1 MKKRRGKHKR
11 GERGSTEEEVNSAK
25 KPNMEA
31 ADCTNNDSEV
41 EELEVNFYKTVSEQ
55 EPSLK
60 DIKDMLSCVQA
71 TLKDIQHE
79 NRKMADELAELKS
92 SFGIQ
97 ELQLNSLRESL
108 SKATKANDAMKL
120 ELRALRE
127 KFNKQKSA
135 TDELYES
142 LDDLEQYSRKN
153 SLEIHGVPEDLYTS
167 AEEVVIKLS
176 ELLNE
181 PVRGE
186 DIDITHKIYSGKNK
200 PRNIIVKFISHK
212 KKTALYKKRTALKN
226 VRISQLFPH
235 CPAATALAS
244 KRLYINEN
252 LTPFGRDLMKEA
264 NQMRKDGMLCSVWS
278 MDGKIFVKTSPEG
291 AAHRIHCQ
299 EDLDNL

>member
-41 EELEVNFYKTVSEQ
+41 EELEVNFYETVSEQ

-108 SKATKANDAMKL
+108 SKATKANGAMKL

-167 AEEVVIKLS
+167 AEDVVIKLS
-176 ELLNE
+176 KLLNE

-186 DIDITHKIYSGKNK
+186 DIADITHKIYSGKNK

-252 LTPFGRDLMKEA
+252 LTPFRRDLMKEA
-264 NQMRKDGMLCSVWS
+264 NQMRKDGMLCSV
-278 MDGKIFVKTSPEG
+278 
-291 AAHRIHCQ
+291 
-299 EDLDNL
+299 

>member
-55 EPSLK
+55 EPGLK

-142 LDDLEQYSRKN
+142 LDHLEQYSRKN

-181 PVRGE
+181 PVRGKN
-186 DIDITHKIYSGKNK
+186 IDITHKIYSGKNK

-212 KKTALYKKRTALKN
+212 KKTALYKKRTA
-226 VRISQLFPH
+226 QLFPH

-244 KRLYINEN
+244 KRLYINES